1 MDSLR
6 IEAGT
11 AHVWF
16 AYDIG
21 QQIDLDRAQQRCSAR
36 AERELIKHEHG
47 EPAYLQFRPAPLH
60 VDEPCAAIEVGGF
73 ATDGRVEATLYD
85 FGAVSIAYRIPL
97 GGHELDELRGLSSV
111 LDENPLLLRDS
122 VQRVKAWIDRL
133 GDAVRAPRLADLVED
148 YAVFHLQR
156 WTPASDPSAIVDARR
171 DLVARTL
178 RAERDSLR
186 ENEVADALQFRI
198 SYGPRD
204 DLVIDWNGAFLFDA
218 LGEDALS
225 VLEFANVELLEMRYL
240 DDRLDEAL
248 DRSYDVLRAR
258 DGRRSYWRLRRSD
271 LRENLRRIAHLQ
283 LDNALLFESVNNA
296 IKMLGDQFLA
306 RVYRLAARRLHL
318 DDWDASILRKLETLD
333 SIYGKLSDE
342 QSSKRMELL
351 EWIIILLF
359 LVSIVLPLLSPFFP
373 VLRGAGH

>member
-1 MDSLR
+1 VDSFR
-6 IEAGT
+6 IESGT

-16 AYDIG
+16 AYDLG
-21 QQIDLDRAQQRCSAR
+21 QQIDLDRAELRCSAR
-36 AERELIKHEHG
+36 TERELIKHEHR

-60 VDEPCAAIEVGGF
+60 VVEPCPALEIGGF

-85 FGAVSIAYRIPL
+85 FGAISVAYRIPL
-97 GGHELDELRGLSSV
+97 GGRELDELRGLASV
-111 LDENPLLLRDS
+111 LDEDSRLQRDS
-122 VQRVKAWIDRL
+122 TERVKAWIERL

-148 YAVFHLQR
+148 YAVFHVQR
-156 WTPASDPSAIVDARR
+156 WAPGSDPSTIIDARR
-171 DLVARTL
+171 DLIARTL
-178 RAERDSLR
+178 RAEREGLR

-198 SYGPRD
+198 AYGPRD

-248 DRSYDVLRAR
+248 DRSYDILRSR
-258 DGRRSYWRLRRSD
+258 GRSFWRLRRDD
-271 LRENLRRIAHLQ
+271 LRESLRRVAHLQ
-283 LDNALLFESVNNA
+283 LENALLFESVNNA

-333 SIYGKLSDE
+333 SVYAKLSDE
-342 QSSKRMELL
+342 QNSRRMELL

-359 LVSIVLPLLSPFFP
+359 LVSIVLPMLSPFFP
-373 VLRGAGH
+373 ILRGAGH

>member
-1 MDSLR
+1 VDSLR

-21 QQIDLDRAQQRCSAR
+21 QQIDLDRAQPRCSAH

-60 VDEPCAAIEVGGF
+60 VVEPCAAIEVGGF

-97 GGHELDELRGLSSV
+97 GGHELDELRELASV
-111 LDENPLLLRDS
+111 LDENPLLQHDS

-156 WTPASDPSAIVDARR
+156 WSPADEPSAIVDARR

-186 ENEVADALQFRI
+186 ESEVADALQFRI
-198 SYGPRD
+198 AYGPRD

-218 LGEDALS
+218 RGEDALS

-258 DGRRSYWRLRRSD
+258 NGRRSYWRLRRSD

-342 QSSKRMELL
+342 QSTKRMELL

-359 LVSIVLPLLSPFFP
+359 LVSILLPLLTPIFP
-373 VLRGAGH
+373 ALRGAGH